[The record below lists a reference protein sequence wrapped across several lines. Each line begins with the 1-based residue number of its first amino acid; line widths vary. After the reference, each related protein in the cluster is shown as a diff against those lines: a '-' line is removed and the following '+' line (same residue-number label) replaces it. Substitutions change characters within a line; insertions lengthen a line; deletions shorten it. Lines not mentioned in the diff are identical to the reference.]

1 MRKTKMPK
9 VERAIIMAAGKG
21 TRLRPLTESTPKPL
35 IKVNGTRMID
45 SIIRALYK
53 NGITEIY
60 VVVGYLKEKFQSL
73 TKEYKGL
80 TLINNPYYDT
90 CNNISSLYVA
100 REHLKNCIILD
111 GDQIIN
117 NSDVLS
123 ADFEHSGYN
132 SVKVESHTDEWL
144 QQTDNLRV
152 VSCSRIGGDTGWQLY
167 SISRWTETDGQ
178 KLKKHLEYE
187 FEQKQNHQI
196 YWDDIAMFIYPE
208 EYSLYVKPMLGID
221 VSEIDNLEELIAIDK
236 SYRSKLQEEK

>member
-1 MRKTKMPK
+1 MPK

-152 VSCSRIGGDTGWQLY
+152 VSCSRIGGDTGWRLY

-196 YWDDIAMFIYPE
+196 YWDDIAMFVYPE

>member
-1 MRKTKMPK
+1 MPK

-167 SISRWTETDGQ
+167 SISRWTETDGK

-196 YWDDIAMFIYPE
+196 YWDDIAMFVYPE